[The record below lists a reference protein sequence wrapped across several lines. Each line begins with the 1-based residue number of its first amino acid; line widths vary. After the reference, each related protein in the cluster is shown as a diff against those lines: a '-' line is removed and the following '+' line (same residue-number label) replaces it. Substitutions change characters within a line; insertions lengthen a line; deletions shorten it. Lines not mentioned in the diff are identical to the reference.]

1 MPVAGDLV
9 IARQG
14 HFWVGGTRRETDQGT
29 VAAGHMFVQ
38 YQVPR
43 DVRYPYPIV
52 MVHGGGGQGLDFLGT
67 PDGRPGWATFF
78 MRKGFSVYVVDRPG
92 HGRARGATPDSK
104 VTGQPTF
111 EDVGELLFGSTLPAQ
126 LHGGSS
132 QWPGPLTTAS
142 EIVDQFY
149 PSQGPISTDA
159 VSAELEMQRAGSA
172 LMDRIGPAILLTHSL
187 GGPFGWLVADSRPQA
202 VKAIVA
208 IEPAGPPFS
217 EVAPGAGSLSWGI
230 TASPMEYL
238 PTVAT
243 PSQLRLETRV
253 APRPGLSHC
262 LVQSDPA
269 AQLKNLLRL
278 PVLLVTAERSPS
290 ARFDHGTVDFLQQAG
305 VAVEHLRLEEVGI
318 MGNGHMMMLERNS
331 DEIAVH
337 LAAWLKRVAPS
348 EVTR

>member
-1 MPVAGDLV
+1 MPEASDLV

-43 DVRYPYPIV
+43 DVRCPYPIV
-52 MVHGGGGQGLDFLGT
+52 MVHGGGGQGLDFLTT

-78 MRKGFSVYVVDRPG
+78 LREGYSVYVVDRPG
-92 HGRARGATPDSK
+92 HGRARGATSGSGFTDL
-104 VTGQPTF
+104 PTF
-111 EDVGELLFGSTLPAQ
+111 EDMGELLFGGKAPAEA
-126 LHGGSS
+126 HGGSPK
-132 QWPGPLTTAS
+132 WPGPLTTAS

-149 PSQGPISTDA
+149 LSQGPISTDTA
-159 VSAELEMQRAGSA
+159 SAELEMQRAGNA

-187 GGPFGWLVADSRPQA
+187 GGPYGWLVADSRPQM

-208 IEPAGPPFS
+208 IEPAGPPFG
-217 EVAPGAGSLSWGI
+217 EVAPGAGSLSWGV
-230 TASPMEYL
+230 TASPIEYL
-238 PTVAT
+238 PVVRS
-243 PSQLRLETRV
+243 PSQLRVETRA
-253 APRPGLSHC
+253 APRTGLSHC
-262 LVQSDPA
+262 LVQSDPP

-290 ARFDHGTVDFLQQAG
+290 ALFDHGTVAYLLQAG

-318 MGNGHMMMLERNS
+318 VGNSHMMMLESNS
-331 DEIAVH
+331 DDIAKH
-337 LAAWLKRVAPS
+337 LVAWLQRVASPLANC
-348 EVTR
+348 